1 MHWPLWRV
9 AVAEQSMEPGLRP
22 GDWLL
27 AWRGLRRS
35 RPPRIR
41 PGQVVVAEHP
51 ARPGFLLVKRAA
63 RRTPDGWWLES
74 DNQAVPAVDSR
85 VFGPVPDQLINGRVL
100 VRYRRA
106 PFPSRA
112 RKRRGPPPH
121 AAGRRSSGSSGGPWL
136 VPQRRRPGRPAACRP
151 TRSSISSLDSLAACA
166 Q

>member
-35 RPPRIR
+35 RPLRIR

-106 PFPSRA
+106 PFPAGPGNAEDLRPMP
-112 RKRRGPPPH
+112 RG
-121 AAGRRSSGSSGGPWL
+121 GGPQG
-136 VPQRRRPGRPAACRP
+136 PQAG
-151 TRSSISSLDSLAACA
+151 SG
-166 Q
+166 